1 MPRELD
7 DLNRETLERIQKQP
21 GEDGT
26 LGMRVLSWIT
36 YTRRP
41 LSVDELRHDVA
52 VEYGD
57 NEVQEKEFD
66 RENLLS
72 PRSLIDV
79 CAGIVVIDP
88 RSQIIRLVH

>member
-7 DLNRETLERIQKQP
+7 DLYRETLERIQKQP

-41 LSVDELRHDVA
+41 LSVDELRHGLA
-52 VEYGD
+52 VE
-57 NEVQEKEFD
+57 
-66 RENLLS
+66 
-72 PRSLIDV
+72 
-79 CAGIVVIDP
+79 
-88 RSQIIRLVH
+88 